1 MNRDLGQL
9 GDVVSR
15 LLGRECSLAPLGVK
29 CTYPV
34 FRAESAD
41 GSRAFVK
48 LASRS
53 EWERTAAVLK
63 DVGECRFF
71 ARLLVTEP
79 IEFTGSVVMV
89 SEWRESRIVFPED
102 FDDAQVASFVSG
114 CREFSDCLRR
124 VRGFTPLAGSPVD
137 PERLYDT
144 LSRYAARHRFAARL
158 LKDLLSV
165 PESERTCAGRELTV
179 VHGDF
184 HAKNL
189 GFAGD
194 GFAAVYDFDKL
205 TEGLAC
211 SDLVNALMERF
222 SCFHLSC
229 PARMR
234 LKEVTRRIVASAPWP
249 REELVIACN
258 IVRLQ
263 FAARR
268 ICKHPDSAWVAFDV
282 WRRDRALRE
291 FMSCLES

>member
-1 MNRDLGQL
+1 MSGVIGELSA
-9 GDVVSR
+9 VVSGAMG
-15 LLGRECSLAPLGVK
+15 LECSLTPLSVK

-34 FRAESAD
+34 FRGETAAGE
-41 GSRAFVK
+41 RVFVK
-48 LASRS
+48 LSARS

-71 ARLLVTEP
+71 ARLLVPEP
-79 IEFTGSVVMV
+79 IEFAGSVVMI

-102 FDDAQVASFVSG
+102 FTSAQADSFVSG

-124 VRGFTPLAGSPVD
+124 VRGFTPLAESSVNPA
-137 PERLYDT
+137 RLYDT
-144 LSRYAARHRFAARL
+144 LARYAARHRFAARL

-165 PESERTCAGRELTV
+165 PESERTYTGRRLTV

-189 GFAGD
+189 GFEGD
-194 GFAAVYDFDKL
+194 RFTCVYDFDKL

-229 PARMR
+229 SARMR